1 MSSFKKEAFN
11 IKTGVSYLGEL
22 QTPKVVEM
30 RAVTTAQKRSVLAAD
45 ILAEF

>member
-1 MSSFKKEAFN
+1 MKKE
-11 IKTGVSYLGEL
+11 VSYLGEL

-30 RAVTTAQKRSVLAAD
+30 RAVTTAQKRSILAG